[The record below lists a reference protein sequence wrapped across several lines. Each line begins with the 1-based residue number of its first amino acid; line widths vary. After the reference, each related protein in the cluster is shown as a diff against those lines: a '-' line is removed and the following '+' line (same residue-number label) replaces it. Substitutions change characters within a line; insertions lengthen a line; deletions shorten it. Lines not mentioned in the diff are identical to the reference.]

1 MQALPSLLKVGSHE
15 VIKMAEKRTSIT
27 VQSND
32 EIVEWSVTPEALEI
46 LNVIYDSCGNYDT
59 DSLNMFNELLDY
71 FEKKLQAQ
79 NLGQKTLEES
89 NFDFRD

>member
-1 MQALPSLLKVGSHE
+1 
-15 VIKMAEKRTSIT
+15 MAEKRTSIT

>member
-1 MQALPSLLKVGSHE
+1 MT
-15 VIKMAEKRTSIT
+15 EKRTNIT

-32 EIVEWSVTPEALEI
+32 EIIEWSVTPEALEL
-46 LNVIYDSCGNYDT
+46 LNVIYDSCGNYDE
-59 DSLNMFNELLDY
+59 DSLNMFNEVLEY
-71 FEKKLQAQ
+71 FEKKFKAQ